1 MKELWTTNPFHLM
14 NSPFAEM
21 GYSSSEP
28 NIVPAH
34 LLLAIRT
41 PLAAPPRT
49 ASASPLRATRR
60 PPTHH
65 PLASGAASADANR
78 CPHPLVRTSR
88 RHYGRRFAG
97 IGAPYPL
104 LTIRLLPAQHP
115 SAPCKPSARQLTAQC
130 PPALHKPPAN
140 ARRSIC
146 CLSATHSTASGG
158 SLQAIC
164 QCHVHHHPSAPCT
177 TSAISPQTIRHRA
190 AHPLAP
196 CTASVIARRSIRRPL
211 RAIRWHPAGNLLA
224 RTDALNGPQNKPS
237 ARAGALNP
245 RKNTFCVIV
254 NCPLQIKPVFYF
266 LFTSIASP
274 AHRIRVKS
282 SLLRLGRSC
291 LALPF
296 THLGKDIT

>member
-1 MKELWTTNPFHLM
+1 M

-21 GYSSSEP
+21 SYSSSGL
-28 NIVPAH
+28 NIVPER
-34 LLLAIRT
+34 LLL
-41 PLAAPPRT
+41 
-49 ASASPLRATRR
+49 ATRR
-60 PPTHH
+60 PSTHH
-65 PLASGAASADANR
+65 PLASGAAFFD
-78 CPHPLVRTSR
+78 PLRAICR
-88 RHYGRRFAG
+88 RATNH
-97 IGAPYPL
+97 L
-104 LTIRLLPAQHP
+104 LHPAQHL
-115 SAPCKPSARQLTAQC
+115 AT
-130 PPALHKPPAN
+130 PPASHLPSFCAAPGDPLH
-140 ARRSIC
+140 S
-146 CLSATHSTASGG
+146 
-158 SLQAIC
+158 
-164 QCHVHHHPSAPCT
+164 
-177 TSAISPQTIRHRA
+177 IRHLA
-190 AHPLAP
+190 ARHPLAP
-196 CTASVIARRSIRRPL
+196 CR
-211 RAIRWHPAGNLLA
+211 HLLA